1 MSSFLLCSANRHWV
15 QSKIAHY
22 LSVGVS
28 TMVVEFE
35 KQGPLAIIT
44 LNRPEARNAVNGDV
58 AAGLEAAL
66 DEYEADENLWAAIL
80 TANGTAFCAGAD
92 LKEIAAGNGNKLSTR
107 KGGFAGLVRRERSKP
122 LIAAITGS
130 ALAGGTEI
138 ALACDLIICSTDTV
152 FGLPE
157 VKRSLVAGAGGL
169 FRLPRAIGMAPAL
182 EVIMT
187 GDPLPARRA
196 YELGMVNGVVAI
208 DEVMNEAKKLAER
221 IIANAPLAVQAS
233 RRVAS
238 RAFMDNDDDLWRAS
252 GKEFQGIATTADFK
266 EGPKAF
272 IEKRAPHWLGK

>member
-1 MSSFLLCSANRHWV
+1 
-15 QSKIAHY
+15 
-22 LSVGVS
+22 
-28 TMVVEFE
+28 MVVEFE
-35 KQGPLAIIT
+35 KQGALAIIT

-58 AAGLEAAL
+58 AEGLEAAL
-66 DEYEADENLWAAIL
+66 DAYEADDSLWAAIL
-80 TANGTAFCAGAD
+80 TANGKAFCAGAD
-92 LKEIAAGNGNKLSTR
+92 LKEIAAGNGHKLSTK

-138 ALACDLIICSTDTV
+138 ALACDLIICSTETV

-157 VKRSLVAGAGGL
+157 VKRSLVAAAGGL

-187 GDPLPARRA
+187 GDPLSSKRA
-196 YELGMVNGVVAI
+196 YELGMVNNVVAV
-208 DEVMNEAKKLAER
+208 DAVMDEAKKLADR

-238 RAFMDNDDDLWRAS
+238 RAFMDADDDLWRGG
-252 GKEFQGIATTADFK
+252 GKEFQGIAQTEDYK
-266 EGPKAF
+266 EGPRAF
-272 IEKRAPHWLGK
+272 IEKRAPEWKGY